1 MTFELLNEYV
11 CILYGYQ
18 KKNVNQVRYELFQK
32 KYEKEGKIIDLS
44 MLPSCESVL
53 LLHARRANFVA
64 KILKSSNEPQV
75 EIPDIRMHSWDV
87 NMKIKWLEKEF
98 PDDIEDLLIDSNL
111 DEEIDILGSGRD
123 EDTDDEE
130 N

>member
-1 MTFELLNEYV
+1 MVSYPEYV

-44 MLPSCESVL
+44 MLPPCESVL

-64 KILKSSNEPQV
+64 KILRSSTEPQV
-75 EIPDIRMHSWDV
+75 EIPDIRMHGWDDDK
-87 NMKIKWLEKEF
+87 KIKWLEKEF
-98 PDDIEDLLIDSNL
+98 PDEIEDLLIDSNV
-111 DEEIDILGSGRD
+111 DEEVDALGID
-123 EDTDDEE
+123 EETDDEE